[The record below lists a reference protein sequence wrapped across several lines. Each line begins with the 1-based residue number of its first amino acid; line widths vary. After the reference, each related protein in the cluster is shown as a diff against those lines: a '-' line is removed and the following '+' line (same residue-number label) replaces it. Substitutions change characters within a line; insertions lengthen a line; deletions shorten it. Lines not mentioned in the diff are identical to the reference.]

1 MICAL
6 PIELLLQNNKHKMR
20 GVSLYPLIT
29 LRPLAAT
36 FGNEHWPSAQERC
49 AEHSFVSRHFSIL
62 CFVVRMKG
70 FEPPTPNLKDW
81 CSANW
86 TTPSKIS
93 LRPPL
98 FGFTPQ
104 SEHFKTCP
112 RMHSDSGEPLLRFLH
127 VSIRLVWEYPGGNFC
142 GFVLKS
148 HASGWDSW
156 IRTNGMME
164 SKSIALPL
172 GDIPIKIDRHLIF
185 YLQTISRRSLCIQVV
200 GSYLRN
206 TESYHKSQIHSGNP
220 ASECWPI

>member
-1 MICAL
+1 MAPSLKGWCPTIGRPPQKSLCSHHDQDL
-6 PIELLLQNNKHKMR
+6 HR
-20 GVSLYPLIT
+20 RVSI
-29 LRPLAAT
+29 LRPVLVCI
-36 FGNEHWPSAQERC
+36 PIQ
-49 AEHSFVSRHFSIL
+49 V
-62 CFVVRMKG
+62 
-70 FEPPTPNLKDW
+70 
-81 CSANW
+81 
-86 TTPSKIS
+86 
-93 LRPPL
+93 
-98 FGFTPQ
+98 
-104 SEHFKTCP
+104 
-112 RMHSDSGEPLLRFLH
+112 EPLLRFLY

-220 ASECWPI
+220 ASEC